1 MIKILIEK
9 LKTLRLY
16 FGSCSLFDY
25 NEPKCKICNDSKEM
39 EVLVMGTDTEY
50 VECSYCS
57 DKPEY
62 KKFQVSLKQ

>member
-1 MIKILIEK
+1 MKTLIEK
-9 LKTLRLY
+9 MKALRLY
-16 FGSCSLFDY
+16 FVSCSLFDCK
-25 NEPKCKICNDSKEM
+25 ETQCKICNDTKVM

-62 KKFQVSLKQ
+62 KKFQYSLK